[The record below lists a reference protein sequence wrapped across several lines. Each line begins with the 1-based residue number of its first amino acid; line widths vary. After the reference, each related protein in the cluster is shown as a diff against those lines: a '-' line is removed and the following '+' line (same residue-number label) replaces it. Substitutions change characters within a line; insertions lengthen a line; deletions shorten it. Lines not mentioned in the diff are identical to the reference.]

1 MISLMRTKKDFWLD
15 KPIKRAQPLS
25 RNRPEGVEYTLCGT
39 FAKIYKTCP
48 RKLYNRAHQDLH
60 PAQSRGKN
68 PELGR
73 IQLKSHRLLK
83 NAYLCSGFDT
93 NRVSARARKLN
104 LHEFSFDI

>member
-39 FAKIYKTCP
+39 FAKIYKTRP

-83 NAYLCSGFDT
+83 KRISLQRIRHKPCIRPCKEVKFA
-93 NRVSARARKLN
+93 
-104 LHEFSFDI
+104 